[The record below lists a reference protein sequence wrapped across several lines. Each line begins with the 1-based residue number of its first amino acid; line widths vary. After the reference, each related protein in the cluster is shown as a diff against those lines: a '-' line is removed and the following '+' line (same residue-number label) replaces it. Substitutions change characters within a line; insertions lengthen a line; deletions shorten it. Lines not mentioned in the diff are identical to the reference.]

1 MPQPRTP
8 ERGRLGKGRRR
19 GPTGWIKWLGAMA
32 LCLASVACAPDHD
45 YLGDGS
51 LGVVEVDRGRSVQVR
66 LVLDQSE
73 VGASGFTSERMA
85 RMAVSHYEHIH
96 GFDVNLGETVNDG
109 CSPEGGRAAARSVL
123 ADPEVIGLV
132 GTTCSA
138 AAVTAA
144 PLVTSAGMVMISP
157 TNTSPVLTSD
167 LAGSPSE
174 HHSRGYYRTSGND
187 LHQGAAVARFL
198 RRERGVTTVGV
209 IHNGDAYTQSLAEA
223 FVDSFTELGGE
234 ITHVAVV
241 ARNETDLVPAV
252 AELAADSPEALFLSV
267 SRAVGRN
274 IVTPPAGAADLADV
288 LLIAPDALLA
298 DSFLGLKESEG
309 MFFSGPDVRFGDNA
323 NEITHRTADEL
334 LAEYRATYGG
344 NPETPFWG
352 HAYDAA
358 VLLLEAIRS
367 ASYVDGETLVIDRA
381 GVREFL
387 DGVSGFAGIIGPI
400 SCDRYGD
407 CGSQTNVIVQHLDA
421 NDIAAT
427 RANVVYE
434 YDP

>member
-1 MPQPRTP
+1 MV
-8 ERGRLGKGRRR
+8 
-19 GPTGWIKWLGAMA
+19 WLGVIA
-32 LCLASVACAPDHD
+32 LCLVSVACAPDHD

-51 LGVVEVDRGRSVQVR
+51 LGVVEVGRGGSVQVR
-66 LVLDQSE
+66 LVLDHSE

-85 RMAVSHYEHIH
+85 RMAASHYGHIH

-123 ADPEVIGLV
+123 EDPEVIGLI

-144 PLVTSAGMVMISP
+144 PLVTGAGMVMISP
-157 TNTSPVLTSD
+157 TNTSPLLTSD
-167 LAGSPSE
+167 LAGNPSE
-174 HHSRGYYRTSGND
+174 HHHRGYYRTSGND
-187 LHQGAAVARFL
+187 LRQGAAVARFL
-198 RRERGVTTVGV
+198 SRQRSVKRVAV

-223 FVDSFTELGGE
+223 FVDAFTDLGGE

-241 ARNETDLVPAV
+241 ARDETDLAPAV
-252 AELAADSPEALFLSV
+252 AELAAGSPEAVFLSV
-267 SRAVGRN
+267 SRAVGRG
-274 IVTPPAGAADLADV
+274 IVTQPAAAGLADL
-288 LLIAPDALLA
+288 LLIAPDALLS
-298 DSFLGLKESEG
+298 DSFLGLEESEG
-309 MFFSGPDVRFGDNA
+309 MFFSGPEVRFGDNA
-323 NEITHRTADEL
+323 NEITGRTAGEL
-334 LAEYRATYGG
+334 LAEYRSTYGG

-358 VLLLEAIRS
+358 VLLLEAIRA
-367 ASYVDGETLVIDRA
+367 ASYLDGETLVIDRA

-387 DGVSGFAGIIGPI
+387 DGVVGFAGIIGPI
-400 SCDRYGD
+400 SCDRFGD
-407 CGSQTNVIVQHLDA
+407 CGSQTNLIVQHLDA